1 MADVKKKK
9 GGGVPIGLPIAGVIC
24 LILGVIAQQ
33 IIPNS
38 LTEEQLADN
47 VILSA
52 IPFILIFAAII
63 IAFMSLVWFASSRLS
78 NNISEKIYRPIEYVL
93 IGGIVLG
100 VALMFQPWAFILYR
114 VGFFML
120 LVATIGYILWS
131 HVRPKG
137 ASQPD
142 DFASPTEIN

>member
-1 MADVKKKK
+1 MANEKRKKS
-9 GGGVPIGLPIAGVIC
+9 GGVPIGLPIAGVIC

-33 IIPNS
+33 IIPNT

-63 IAFMSLVWFASSRLS
+63 IAFMSLVWFSSSRLS

-114 VGFFML
+114 IGFFML
-120 LVATIGYILWS
+120 LVSTIGYILWS

-137 ASQPD
+137 ASQPE